1 VARADA
7 GARLVPAGLSA
18 LDTPLRRR
26 AIRDG
31 LSVAGVLV
39 LVGLFVVGRDPGYDA
54 YGYWRA
60 TQGDPYGQVI
70 GLGAFHYSPVA
81 LVAFAPLGL
90 LPWPAAYWVVA
101 GLSFAALVWLTGR
114 WALAWLAFFPVASE
128 LYHGNVNLILAAAI
142 VTGLTRSWPWSAVLH
157 TKITPGVGLV
167 WFAARREWRPLFVAL
182 AFAVAI
188 ALPLLILDPGL
199 WEQWLTHLGETT
211 VPASFL
217 VVPVPLWIRL
227 TAAVVLIV
235 WGALTDRRW
244 TVLIGAMI
252 GQPILGIIGFSMMAG
267 LPRTRRAH
275 P

>member
-7 GARLVPAGLSA
+7 GARFVNAGLSA

-31 LSVAGVLV
+31 LSVVGILV
-39 LVGLFVVGRDPGYDA
+39 LIGLFVIGRDPGYDA

-60 TQGDPYGQVI
+60 VQGDPYGQVI

-90 LPWPAAYWVVA
+90 LPGPVAYWVVA
-101 GLSFAALVWLTGR
+101 ASSFAALVWLTGR

-128 LYHGNVNLILAAAI
+128 LYHGNIDLILAAAI
-142 VTGLTRSWPWSAVLH
+142 VAGLTRPWPWSAVLH
-157 TKITPGVGLV
+157 TKITPAVGLV
-167 WFAARREWRPLFVAL
+167 WFAARREWRPLVVAL
-182 AFAVAI
+182 AFAVVI
-188 ALPLLILDPGL
+188 ALPLVILDPGL
-199 WEQWLTHLGETT
+199 WEQWLAHLGETT
-211 VPASFL
+211 VPAYFL
-217 VVPVPLWIRL
+217 VVPVPLWIRFV
-227 TAAVVLIV
+227 AAVVLIA

-252 GQPILGIIGFSMMAG
+252 AQPILGIIGFSMMAG
-267 LPRTRRAH
+267 LQRTMKAD